1 MAREEKG
8 AFAKYVVTSLVALVP
23 EFAFSWL
30 VGKVLDISIWYAW
43 IGLQAIK
50 LVLWILSTA
59 VEYALFYL
67 LWKNDM
73 IDNITSSLSSHSYP
87 NPTKYTGTVLAQ
99 DFFYDVMTD
108 DDLDLSTRLD
118 AAQTHPVVSNSVGG
132 QGFLRAMRMEKTF
145 MAAIKKYH
153 KIKFSGKDYDPYQNE
168 HE

>member
-1 MAREEKG
+1 MTHEEKST
-8 AFAKYVVTSLVALVP
+8 FRKYTITSLIALIP
-23 EFAFSWL
+23 EFAFSWI
-30 VGKVLDISIWYAW
+30 VGKVFDISIWYVW

-50 LVLWILSTA
+50 LVLWILSTV
-59 VEYALFYL
+59 VEYALFHL

-87 NPTKYTGTVLAQ
+87 NPTNYTGTVLAQ
-99 DFFYDVMTD
+99 DFFYDVMMD

-145 MAAIKKYH
+145 IAAIKKYH
-153 KIKFSGKDYDPYQNE
+153 MIKFSGKDYDSYQNE